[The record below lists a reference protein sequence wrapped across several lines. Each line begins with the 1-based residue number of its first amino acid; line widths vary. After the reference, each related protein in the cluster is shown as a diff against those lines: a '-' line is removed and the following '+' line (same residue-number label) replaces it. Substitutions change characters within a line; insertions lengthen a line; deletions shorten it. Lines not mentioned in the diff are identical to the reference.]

1 MVTKDLTSLGA
12 LALFGF
18 ALFLAVLFLLPRAA
32 ADPTAASITS
42 YSIDIPTSGSP
53 ENMTSPGGSITTMV
67 LDALQ
72 QNPRWKG
79 YIGNVTGSLTLD
91 DSSGNTLFAWS
102 LTGVTISGEVY
113 VSRYDNLTFA
123 GSACAN
129 ATVINAE
136 DVFNNMT
143 GGEAD
148 SINKTFNY
156 SRHQGF
162 FVTAGTPIVA
172 GDCHST
178 FTYINDSA
186 QTNTTDDS
194 PFQELLLQD
203 ANGYLIYV
211 TMIEDDRS
219 GFTLGNATYDFQ
231 AIVAES
237 DQKASS
243 TPFYFYTQIST

>member
-1 MVTKDLTSLGA
+1 MVTKDFTGLGA
-12 LALFGF
+12 LALICFV
-18 ALFLAVLFLLPRAA
+18 LFLAILFVPKAA

-42 YSIDIPTSGSP
+42 YSIDIPSTGTP
-53 ENMTSPGGSITTMV
+53 ENMTSPGGSITTIV

-79 YIGNVTGSLTLD
+79 YVGNVTGSLTLD

-113 VSRYDNLTFA
+113 VSRHDNLTFT
-123 GSACAN
+123 GSSCAN
-129 ATVINAE
+129 ATSINVE

-156 SRHQGF
+156 TRHKGF
-162 FVTAGTPIVA
+162 FVTAGTQITA
-172 GDCHST
+172 GSCPSV
-178 FTYINDSA
+178 FTYINDTM
-186 QTNTTDDS
+186 QTNTTNDS

-203 ANGYLIYV
+203 PNDYLIYV
-211 TMIEDDRS
+211 TMIEDNKE
-219 GFTLGNATYDFQ
+219 GFTLDNTTYDFQ